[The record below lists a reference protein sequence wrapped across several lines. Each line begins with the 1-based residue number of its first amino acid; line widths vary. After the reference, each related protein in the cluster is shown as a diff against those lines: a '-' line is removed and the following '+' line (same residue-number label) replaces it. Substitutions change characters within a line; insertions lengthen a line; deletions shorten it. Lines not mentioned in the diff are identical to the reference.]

1 MEIKTKEEI
10 EDKQEE
16 ILEKELEAQFQLKYL
31 VISEELYKRND
42 LNWTEIRILA
52 FLLNYNRD
60 KFYFSNEQL
69 AKMFNLS
76 EKTISV
82 NIASLIEKGLI
93 KADYEIKSGGGKI
106 RFLQVVKSDFT
117 TSLSQTLRGCKVD
130 FEKSIKKSNE
140 NMLLKD
146 NKIKDNKIKDNI
158 KDKYIY
164 IYQSFDCSQHA
175 NAVEKSPSNYNPS
188 ISKNKKKNNK
198 NETEKE
204 INQAIRELLKYF
216 DEWFRYLFKVGYIC
230 EFKVEFELLK
240 RDFKRYLKEKKTIE
254 KTKNLFLDLIDIYF
268 NEIKERINKGFT
280 PNPNIRKF
288 HNELSRM
295 IVLYADKNYKF
306 DRLEVLKK

>member
-1 MEIKTKEEI
+1 MEIKTKEVGI

-16 ILEKELEAQFQLKYL
+16 ILQKELKAQFQLKYL
-31 VISEELYKRND
+31 VIPEELYKRND

-117 TSLSQTLRGCKVD
+117 TSLSQTLQGCKVG
-130 FEKSIKKSNE
+130 FENSIKKSNE

-146 NKIKDNKIKDNI
+146 NKIKDNKIKE
-158 KDKYIY
+158 DKYIY
-164 IYQSFDCSQHA
+164 TSSQFSNENCSQHA
-175 NAVEKSPSNYNPS
+175 NAVGKNTSNS
-188 ISKNKKKNNK
+188 SFLSKKKKNNK
-198 NETEKE
+198 DETE
-204 INQAIRELLKYF
+204 INQVIRELLKYF
-216 DEWFRYLFKVGYIC
+216 DEWFRYLFKVGYTC
-230 EFKVEFELLK
+230 EFKFEFELLK

-254 KTKNLFLDLIDIYF
+254 KTKNFFLDLIDIYF
-268 NEIKERINKGFT
+268 NEIKQRIEKGFT
-280 PNPNIRKF
+280 PNPSIKKF
-288 HNELSRM
+288 HTEISRM
-295 IVLYADKNYKF
+295 IILHSDKSYKF
-306 DRLEVLKK
+306 DRLEVLK